1 MKKFLA
7 LVLSLCLTV
16 SLAACGGQTTS
27 PSPSASPEQST
38 PAEPTTGGTLRVG
51 LNSAPVSMNIWCQ
64 NDLNSATI
72 MNLVC
77 PNPVTMNDNG
87 VKHGYLATA
96 ESNEDCTVWTVTLAD
111 GLTWNDGTPVTSA
124 DLLFTAKYG
133 VSHHIGFFD
142 SYYGLVDA
150 EKSSCPDDQT
160 VEFVLTSGNVNFW
173 NGAGYWMPIM
183 RESEWSSVEEPT
195 THSYSGAGYGPYYV
209 SEWVDGEYVT
219 LERNPYFTLAN
230 DGKGAYVDQVIFRV
244 FTDENAMVLAMQNGE
259 IDVCANFLSASS
271 ISQLQTSDKYQIDT
285 VGSLGYT
292 LLSFSQTNELLQD
305 QVVRQALAACCDRD
319 ALVAVAMSGAATAM
333 HTPISPVYAEF
344 TASDIRQPAFDT
356 EAASALLENAGYV
369 DTNGDGIRESASGA
383 PLSFTI
389 TYKSTLT
396 NVDGVMAILSSDF
409 AKAGVELKLQP
420 VDAATFSANVTQ
432 GHTYDI
438 SYSSWGTIDDVDT
451 TLLTCFGIGQ
461 TLNFMEFNSQEQ
473 EDLLMAMQ
481 GETDYNK
488 RVDLLNQWQTWF
500 VENLP
505 CCHLFVPNNTYAAD
519 TTNFGGWHLSPG
531 NSGFLAYDNFVSV
544 YAK

>member
-1 MKKFLA
+1 MKKVLA
-7 LVLSLCLTV
+7 LMLSLCLVADNDNTA
-16 SLAACGGQTTS
+16 SDTTEG
-27 PSPSASPEQST
+27 PKA
-38 PAEPTTGGTLRVG
+38 GGTVRVG

-77 PNPVTMNDNG
+77 PNPVAMDDDGNKYD
-87 VKHGYLATA
+87 YLT
-96 ESNEDCTVWTVTLAD
+96 ESSEPNEDCTVWTIKLKE
-111 GLTWNDGTPVTSA
+111 LYWNDGTPVTSE

-133 VSHHIGFFD
+133 VEHHIGFFD
-142 SYYGLVDA
+142 SYYGLVDPD
-150 EKSSCPDDQT
+150 KSSCLDDRT

-173 NGAGYWMPIM
+173 KGAGFWMPIM

-195 THSYSGAGYGPYYV
+195 TYSYSGAGYGPYYI

-219 LERNPYFTLAN
+219 LERNPYFTQAN
-230 DGKGAYVDQVIFRV
+230 DGTGAYVDEVVFRV
-244 FTDENAMVLAMQNGE
+244 YTDENAMVLALQNGE

-271 ISQLQTSDKYQIDT
+271 ISQLQSNPNYQIDA
-285 VGSLGYT
+285 VGSLGYALIT
-292 LLSFSQTNELLQD
+292 FSQSNELLQD
-305 QVVRQALAACCDRD
+305 VNVRKALAASCDRE
-319 ALVAVAMSGAATAM
+319 ALVNVAMSGAATPM
-333 HTPISPVYAEF
+333 YTPISPIYSDF
-344 TASDIRQPAFDT
+344 TASNIRQPEFDT
-356 EAASALLENAGYV
+356 DAAAAILENAGYV
-369 DTNGDGIRESASGA
+369 DTDGDGIRESADGK

-396 NVDGVMAILSSDF
+396 NVDGVMSILSSDF

-432 GHTYDI
+432 GHQYDI

-473 EDLLMAMQ
+473 EDLLQAMQ
-481 GETDYNK
+481 SETDYNK
-488 RVDLLNQWQTWF
+488 RVELLNEWQTWF

-519 TTNFGGWHLSPG
+519 TTNFTGWHLSPG
-531 NSGFLAYDNFVSV
+531 NSAFLACANFVNV